1 MLICNDKLNTPKTI
15 MMIFK
20 GIAEEHNVSFDDV
33 KEIFEELGRYTIQ
46 IREESTE
53 RYHLEKEK
61 LKHAKKQ
68 I

>member
-1 MLICNDKLNTPKTI
+1 MG
-15 MMIFK
+15 IFK
-20 GIAEEHNVSFDDV
+20 EIAEEHNVTFDEV
-33 KEIFEELGRYTIQ
+33 REIFEDLGKYTIQ
-46 IREESTE
+46 IRDESTE